1 VAVLAALELRALTRR
16 YGERLA
22 LADLTFTLE
31 AGQTLAVLGPNGAG
45 KTTLLRL
52 LATLLRPHSGEI
64 RVLGHALP
72 QESWA
77 VRGRIGLLGHEPL
90 LYRELTA
97 RENLAF
103 HAALHG
109 VEADRAEQLLTAVG
123 MERRADEP
131 LRTLSRGMVQRVAVC
146 RALLHDPELLLLD
159 EPRAN
164 LDPAANELV
173 EPLIG
178 RASGRTRV
186 IVSHDPAG
194 LLAEADLVLG
204 LVRGRVRLLAEPTA
218 RPRCADRALP
228 MSAPPTR
235 TVLSALLRKDLR
247 VELRSFESVPAM
259 ALFSVTTFVL
269 FHFGLRQDSLSGDLA
284 SGVLWVTLLFASVSE
299 STACSSPTPSR
310 AASTASCSRRPTAA
324 RCCSPRRSRCS
335 PYLVILELVA
345 VPAFALL
352 LLEPSIGPALPG
364 LLVVL
369 ALADLG
375 VAVIGTLVGALA
387 VRTRARDL
395 LGPLLS
401 LPMLVP
407 VVLGAARATEPLFA
421 THAGALPLRWLAI
434 LALYDLVFALIA
446 FALFDFLLED

>member
-1 VAVLAALELRALTRR
+1 VAVLAALELHALTRR

-52 LATLLRPHSGEI
+52 LSTLLRPHSGEL
-64 RVLGHALP
+64 RVLGHPLP
-72 QESWA
+72 QEGWA

-109 VEADRAEQLLTAVG
+109 VEAGRAEQLLTAVG

-131 LRTLSRGMVQRVAVC
+131 VRTLSRGMVQRVAVC

-164 LDPAANELV
+164 LDPAASELV

-204 LVRGRVRLLAEPTA
+204 LVRGRVRLLAKPA
-218 RPRCADRALP
+218 GLDPAAL
-228 MSAPPTR
+228 T
-235 TVLSALLRKDLR
+235 
-247 VELRSFESVPAM
+247 
-259 ALFSVTTFVL
+259 
-269 FHFGLRQDSLSGDLA
+269 GLYR
-284 SGVLWVTLLFASVSE
+284 
-299 STACSSPTPSR
+299 
-310 AASTASCSRRPTAA
+310 
-324 RCCSPRRSRCS
+324 
-335 PYLVILELVA
+335 
-345 VPAFALL
+345 
-352 LLEPSIGPALPG
+352 
-364 LLVVL
+364 
-369 ALADLG
+369 
-375 VAVIGTLVGALA
+375 
-387 VRTRARDL
+387 
-395 LGPLLS
+395 
-401 LPMLVP
+401 
-407 VVLGAARATEPLFA
+407 
-421 THAGALPLRWLAI
+421 
-434 LALYDLVFALIA
+434 
-446 FALFDFLLED
+446 